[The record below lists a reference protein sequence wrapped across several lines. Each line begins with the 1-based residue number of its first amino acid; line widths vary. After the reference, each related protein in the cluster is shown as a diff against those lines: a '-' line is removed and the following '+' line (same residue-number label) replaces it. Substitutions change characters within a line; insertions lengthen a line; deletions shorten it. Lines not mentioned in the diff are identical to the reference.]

1 MIEPTTSPLTATVT
15 GLYAGSDLPLGTLLA
30 GRYRIDAVIY
40 HVLLGG
46 VYQPMIDGK
55 PLGQAID
62 TCIPN
67 ADPKWVRLDTVDL
80 TAGKHVL
87 RFEGRDVPSPAAR
100 ALVKQAYTLGIEKIV
115 LLRLEDMAGYKEVQ
129 RRLQKK

>member
-1 MIEPTTSPLTATVT
+1 M
-15 GLYAGSDLPLGTLLA
+15 
-30 GRYRIDAVIY
+30 
-40 HVLLGG
+40 VLVG

-55 PLGQAID
+55 PIGQPID

-80 TAGKHVL
+80 GAGKHVL

-100 ALVKQAYTLGIEKIV
+100 ALVKQAYALGIEKIV
-115 LLRLEDMAGYKEVQ
+115 LLRLEDMAGYKETQ
-129 RRLQKK
+129 QRLQNKTK